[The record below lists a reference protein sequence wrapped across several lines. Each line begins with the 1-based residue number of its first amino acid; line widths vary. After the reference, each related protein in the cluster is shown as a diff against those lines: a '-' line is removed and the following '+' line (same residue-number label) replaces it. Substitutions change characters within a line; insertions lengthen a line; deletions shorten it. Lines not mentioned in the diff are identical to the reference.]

1 MNAGPNATH
10 YKSHYVKWYVVP
22 MLVLLIPAA
31 LVVGFV
37 WGMNP

>member
-10 YKSHYVKWYVVP
+10 YKSRYCKWYVVP

-31 LVVGFV
+31 LVIGFY